1 MNIVDSF
8 KRMDFVLFEPGEI
21 LKQENVTCTIWI
33 YKNNSLELFQK
44 QRTRYIYLFNENK
57 KAVPA
62 QLKSSLDSVNFSNGI
77 DEHTLQNQIVIIF
90 K

>member
-33 YKNNSLELFQK
+33 YKNNSLELF
-44 QRTRYIYLFNENK
+44 
-57 KAVPA
+57 
-62 QLKSSLDSVNFSNGI
+62 
-77 DEHTLQNQIVIIF
+77 
-90 K
+90 